1 MFNEFQNLNNS
12 LFSVPVQ
19 KIIDLN
25 IATFNAVVKTQQA
38 ESESLLSL
46 AEERSK
52 AALKI
57 NDLDDFIA
65 FMKEQGEITQTNAQ
79 KFIDGNNVAVKD
91 AQVYI
96 SEVQAIMS
104 DSQAAVKKSVE
115 NLAVAPAPAKKSAAK
130 KAA

>member
-1 MFNEFQNLNNS
+1 MFKEFQSLNNS

>member
-1 MFNEFQNLNNS
+1 MFKEFQNLNNS

-57 NDLDDFIA
+57 SDLDGFIA
-65 FMKEQGEITQTNAQ
+65 FLKEQGEITQTNAQ

-91 AQVYI
+91 AQAYI